1 MARRGRRIAGWLE
14 FRRRAEVRERRSTE
28 HNNGERDLWR
38 FVVQSSE
45 AARSSEGSQCL
56 RQAGGLVLQ
65 SASAKLFQYGW
76 LERPWCEPVW
86 HCTSRRWDGPR
97 FPDVQRRHEPVQ
109 NLQFDRTGED
119 SLRVT

>member
-14 FRRRAEVRERRSTE
+14 FRRRAEVRERTSTE

-38 FVVQSSE
+38 VFFSSSE

-65 SASAKLFQYGW
+65 SASAKLFQYGG
-76 LERPWCEPVW
+76 LERPWGEALR
-86 HCTSRRWDGPR
+86 HCPARGWNGPW
-97 FPDVQRRHEPVQ
+97 FPDV
-109 NLQFDRTGED
+109 
-119 SLRVT
+119 

>member
-14 FRRRAEVRERRSTE
+14 FRRRAEVRERTSTE

-76 LERPWCEPVW
+76 LERPSQSALRHCPARGW
-86 HCTSRRWDGPR
+86 HGPS
-97 FPDVQRRHEPVQ
+97 FPH
-109 NLQFDRTGED
+109 G
-119 SLRVT
+119 